1 MSLLP
6 KSLLLAVGRPCDF
19 SQIVSLISTADVGYR
34 ICSIDFIPVSSA
46 VCIFPERW
54 GLGARYDTSLDYIFG
69 IETQCGG
76 PAIANFEL
84 FEMIGLGVQCHID
97 LD

>member
-1 MSLLP
+1 ML
-6 KSLLLAVGRPCDF
+6 DM
-19 SQIVSLISTADVGYR
+19 VSVPLTS
-34 ICSIDFIPVSSA
+34 FPVSSA
-46 VCIFPERW
+46 VCILPERS

-69 IETQCGG
+69 IEAQCGG